1 VRVEGA
7 GRTDAG
13 VHAREQVIAFTYRGR
28 LDRGELHQALSALL
42 PRDIAIGPLRQV
54 GMDFRPRYRARYREY
69 RYLIWNGPRSP
80 LRERFALGVEQSLD
94 VDAMRHAAQVFVG
107 RHDFSAFGGRD
118 VQPVRTLH
126 RVEVG
131 KRGQLITVQV
141 VGDAFL
147 RGMVRR
153 IVAALLRVGLGRADA
168 DAVRS
173 ALAGRRAAFDGEA
186 APAHGLTLWKVPMG
200 PPHERRAYDEQ
211 EHNEQQ
217 EQEQPKGRDE
227 QK

>member
-1 VRVEGA
+1 
-7 GRTDAG
+7 
-13 VHAREQVIAFTYRGR
+13 
-28 LDRGELHQALSALL
+28 
-42 PRDIAIGPLRQV
+42 
-54 GMDFRPRYRARYREY
+54 M
-69 RYLIWNGPRSP
+69 
-80 LRERFALGVEQSLD
+80 RERFALSVELSLD

-131 KRGQLITVQV
+131 KQGQLITVQV

-168 DAVRS
+168 DAVRN
-173 ALAGRRAAFDGEA
+173 ALDGRRAAFDGEA

-200 PPHERRAYDEQ
+200 PPHERQQD
-211 EHNEQQ
+211 EQQ
-217 EQEQPKGRDE
+217 EQNGQRDKEQPKGRDE